1 MIPKVTG
8 PLCGNCVCFLSVGIY
23 KSACTPSALPI
34 LPGLVPKNRE
44 LRFIE
49 DRESAKN
56 HTRCFT
62 GISPFNPGITLEVAT
77 VSSFSKKIRCKV
89 SPKFKKND
97 QGLLSGKRWTRM
109 HSEVT

>member
-8 PLCGNCVCFLSVGIY
+8 PLRGKCVCFLSVGIY

-34 LPGLVPKNRE
+34 LPGLVPKDRE

-77 VSSFSKKIRCKV
+77 VSSFSKKNKV
-89 SPKFKKND
+89 ESFIKVQKK
-97 QGLLSGKRWTRM
+97 
-109 HSEVT
+109 